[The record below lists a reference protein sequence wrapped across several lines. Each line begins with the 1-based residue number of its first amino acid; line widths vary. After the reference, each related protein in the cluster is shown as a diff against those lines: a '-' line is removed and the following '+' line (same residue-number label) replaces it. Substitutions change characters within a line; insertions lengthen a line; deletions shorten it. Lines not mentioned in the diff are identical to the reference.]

1 MIPGPSTLLRP
12 WERRSFR
19 SSEEISR
26 GFRQV
31 FGLTP
36 AAFRLIARTHHAIAA
51 IRLSRSPLCEIAHVS
66 GFADQAHMSRAVGKL
81 AGMSPALLRRLL
93 KVTSEEKSLN
103 EHGS

>member
-1 MIPGPSTLLRP
+1 MQALYCSA
-12 WERRSFR
+12 RSVHNATPAA
-19 SSEEISR
+19 
-26 GFRQV
+26 GHW
-31 FGLTP
+31 LTP

-66 GFADQAHMSRAVGKL
+66 GFADQAHMSRAVSKL